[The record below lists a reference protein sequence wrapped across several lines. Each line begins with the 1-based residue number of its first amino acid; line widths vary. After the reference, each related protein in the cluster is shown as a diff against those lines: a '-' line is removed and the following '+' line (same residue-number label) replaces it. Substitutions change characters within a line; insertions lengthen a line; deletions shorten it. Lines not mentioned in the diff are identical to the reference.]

1 VQAICQP
8 VRRFKLLISG
18 SLQFYSKQK
27 SHRFVQ
33 SFITFY
39 EAMEICQYGVFWALH
54 SGKKF
59 NNSAFFSDKIL
70 TNLID

>member
-1 VQAICQP
+1 M
-8 VRRFKLLISG
+8 LIPG
-18 SLQFYSKQK
+18 DLWAYNNQKSLQ
-27 SHRFVQ
+27 FVQ

-39 EAMEICQYGVFWALH
+39 EAMEICWCGVFWALH

-70 TNLID
+70 TNLIG